1 MVRHTM
7 KSLGPKVLASRMV
20 ADYVERLY
28 VPASASARAVNSDY
42 DGARELATWKHRV
55 RDGWPGVRVE
65 HVESTG
71 VADTPEVH
79 STLSVRAF
87 VSLGALSPE
96 DVDVQ
101 LVHGTVKH
109 EDDLVDTSVASLA
122 PTESY
127 DDGRHRYEGSVSL
140 DRTGP
145 FGYTVRILPKHSLLA
160 SPAELGVVA
169 LP

>member
-1 MVRHTM
+1 
-7 KSLGPKVLASRMV
+7 
-20 ADYVERLY
+20 
-28 VPASASARAVNSDY
+28 
-42 DGARELATWKHRV
+42 
-55 RDGWPGVRVE
+55 
-65 HVESTG
+65 
-71 VADTPEVH
+71 VH

-87 VSLGALSPE
+87 VSLGSLTPE
-96 DVDVQ
+96 DVDVE
-101 LVHGTVKH
+101 LVHGTIAH
-109 EDDLVDTSVASLA
+109 EDDLVDTAVTPLA

-127 DDGRHRYEGSVSL
+127 DDGRHRYEGSVTL